1 MKNGESFKF
10 IIKKKKKKSSF
21 RLKWNKNMLIVGI

>member
-10 IIKKKKKKSSF
+10 IIKKKKKSSF